1 LPLPLLL
8 SALLV
13 LIVAC
18 SGPSAAGSARR
29 GGEAGGEVAQ
39 ASRQS
44 GRTLRLVLRTEPDG
58 FAALRLETAGPGTRT
73 PSRLLNAGLAL
84 PDAEERPLPYL
95 AERLPQLNTPSWQV
109 HPDGRM
115 DTTYVLRP
123 GLTWHDGAPLT
134 AQDFAFSWRVYTTTD
149 FGLAN
154 LQPHGLMEAIDTPDA
169 RTVVIHWKAPFPAAA
184 ALRGYGTGA
193 ASPVVFTALPRHI
206 LERPYEEQRAGF
218 ATLPFWGAE
227 YIGLGPY
234 RLERWE
240 PGAYIETV
248 AFGGHALGRPKIERI
263 RVTFSADFNSTL
275 ANMLA
280 GEVDMPV
287 DDSIRLQEGL
297 ILRQEWAGR
306 DGGTVLFL
314 PRQWRVIQ
322 VQMRPEY
329 ATNRLILDARIRKA
343 LAHSLDRKSIVDSL
357 FEGQAI
363 ISDTPF
369 PPGDPT
375 GTSVERLVTRY
386 PYDLRRTEA
395 LMGELG
401 IAREGDLY
409 STGEGRVSF
418 EIKNIGSSQ
427 NDSERS
433 IMAHGWRQAGFEIE
447 ERTFTPTEAQD
458 GQARASFRGLHPVS
472 IAQGE
477 SAMTYMVTAQV
488 SRAETRWN
496 GQNRG
501 GWSNAEFDRLQDAFL
516 TTLDPAERLTL
527 LGQELAMLSE
537 QLPLLPLYFNPGVV
551 AYPSVVRGVNL
562 KAGDGEVS
570 WNVHEWELR

>member
-1 LPLPLLL
+1 
-8 SALLV
+8 
-13 LIVAC
+13 
-18 SGPSAAGSARR
+18 
-29 GGEAGGEVAQ
+29 
-39 ASRQS
+39 
-44 GRTLRLVLRTEPDG
+44 
-58 FAALRLETAGPGTRT
+58 
-73 PSRLLNAGLAL
+73 
-84 PDAEERPLPYL
+84 
-95 AERLPQLNTPSWQV
+95 
-109 HPDGRM
+109 
-115 DTTYVLRP
+115 
-123 GLTWHDGAPLT
+123 
-134 AQDFAFSWRVYTTTD
+134 
-149 FGLAN
+149 
-154 LQPHGLMEAIDTPDA
+154 
-169 RTVVIHWKAPFPAAA
+169 
-184 ALRGYGTGA
+184 
-193 ASPVVFTALPRHI
+193 
-206 LERPYEEQRAGF
+206 
-218 ATLPFWGAE
+218 
-227 YIGLGPY
+227 
-234 RLERWE
+234 
-240 PGAYIETV
+240 
-248 AFGGHALGRPKIERI
+248 
-263 RVTFSADFNSTL
+263 
-275 ANMLA
+275 
-280 GEVDMPV
+280 
-287 DDSIRLQEGL
+287 
-297 ILRQEWAGR
+297 
-306 DGGTVLFL
+306 VLFL

-322 VQMRPEY
+322 VQMRPEL
-329 ATNRLILDARIRKA
+329 AANRLILDARIRKA

-375 GTSVERLVTRY
+375 GTRVERLVTRY

-395 LMGELG
+395 LMGEAG
-401 IAREGDLY
+401 IVREGEGPY
-409 STGEGRVSF
+409 TTGEGRVSF

-477 SAMTYMVTAQV
+477 SAMTYMVSAQV

-516 TTLDPAERLTL
+516 TTLDPAERITL
-527 LGQELAMLSE
+527 LGQEIAMLSE

-551 AYPSVVRGVNL
+551 AYPSGVHGVNL